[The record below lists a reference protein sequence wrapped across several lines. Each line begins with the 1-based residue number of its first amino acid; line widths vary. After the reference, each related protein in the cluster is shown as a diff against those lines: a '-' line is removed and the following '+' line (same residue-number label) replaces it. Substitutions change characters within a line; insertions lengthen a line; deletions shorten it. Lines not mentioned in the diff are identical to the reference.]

1 MITFNVD
8 DEKLID
14 ELVLVFKLFYS
25 EDELESLNGEVTI
38 EQEVTLT
45 GRVLA
50 IGGVKEK
57 CLAAHRI
64 GIDTIILPK
73 ENKKNADEIPSSIKG
88 KLNLLFADDV
98 KEVLEAALI
107 GVDENDN

>member
-1 MITFNVD
+1 MT
-8 DEKLID
+8 
-14 ELVLVFKLFYS
+14 
-25 EDELESLNGEVTI
+25 G
-38 EQEVTLT
+38 EVTLT

-73 ENKKNADEIPSSIKG
+73 ENKKNVDEIPASIKG
-88 KLNLLFADDV
+88 KLNLIFASHV
-98 KEVLEAALI
+98 EEVLEEALI
-107 GVDENDN
+107 GVEYSDN